1 MIFSEPPR
9 VAVLNVTRCVGEGGR
24 GGGERTNNA
33 TKAGCQV
40 IVTEAC

>member
-1 MIFSEPPR
+1 MIFSA
-9 VAVLNVTRCVGEGGR
+9 VAKGCGLGGGGGG